1 MNIQSGITAYQMEE
15 TSYYKWFQKSADWG
29 NIKSHKTNH
38 SLRATGATEL
48 YEAEVPEKI
57 IQKRTGYRSLE
68 CLRMYERSSE
78 KKKQVVS
85 NILNY

>member
-48 YEAEVPEKI
+48 YEAEVPEN
-57 IQKRTGYRSLE
+57 
-68 CLRMYERSSE
+68 
-78 KKKQVVS
+78 V
-85 NILNY
+85 